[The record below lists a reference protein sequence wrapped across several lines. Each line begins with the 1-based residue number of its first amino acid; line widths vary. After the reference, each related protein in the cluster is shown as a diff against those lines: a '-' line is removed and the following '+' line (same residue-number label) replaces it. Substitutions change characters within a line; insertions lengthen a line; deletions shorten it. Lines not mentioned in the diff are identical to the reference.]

1 MNKWKPSIFLTHE
14 GKTLS
19 ARQWSNITGLKYAT
33 ILLRRKLGWSDEDCL
48 KTPLRTKYEG
58 TEKCSYDPRC
68 QEEVRLKGM
77 CFKHYARTVRAA
89 NPQHQ
94 KEVRAAR
101 LTIPEKYLNDYCKRI
116 QYKCRHENI
125 PCNIDVSD
133 IVVPDTCPILGIPI
147 FRAKGNLCNNSITL
161 DRIIPEL
168 GYVKGNVRVIS
179 CRANKLKSNM
189 TLAEMWKLYEATK
202 QAILEN
208 GLQAYAGFDM
218 TAL

>member
-1 MNKWKPSIFLTHE
+1 MSKWKPSVFLTHA

-19 ARQWSNITGLKYAT
+19 AREWAKVTGIKYAT
-33 ILLRRKLGWSDEDCL
+33 ILLRRELGWSDEECL
-48 KTPLRTKYEG
+48 TTPLRVKYTG
-58 TEKCSYDPRC
+58 FEKCTYDATC
-68 QEEVRLKGM
+68 QEKVRFKGM
-77 CFKHYARTVRAA
+77 CAKHYARAVRASD
-89 NPQHQ
+89 PQHQ
-94 KEVRAAR
+94 KAIREAR
-101 LTIPEKYLNDYCKRI
+101 LSIPEKYLREYCKVFK
-116 QYKCRHENI
+116 YKCRRENI
-125 PCNIDVSD
+125 PFNLDVSD
-133 IVVPDTCPILGIPI
+133 IVIPERCPILGIPI
-147 FRAKGNLCNNSITL
+147 YRNKGYLCNNSITL

-189 TLAEMWKLYEATK
+189 TLAEMRKLYEATK